1 MKKSFN
7 SNSNLIQK
15 FKNFWCA
22 LQLLIVSV
30 SLPVMCF
37 VQFSR
42 DNGKDT
48 NQDIVVNNSVKQN
61 QTAGE
66 QHVVKITR
74 LSKDFSILN

>member
-15 FKNFWCA
+15 FKNFWFA

-37 VQFSR
+37 VQVSH
-42 DNGKDT
+42 G
-48 NQDIVVNNSVKQN
+48 NNNYTQQN
-61 QTAGE
+61 KAISTDGHSTVPFLKE
-66 QHVVKITR
+66 TI
-74 LSKDFSILN
+74 